1 MNRRDDPRRLVVRAP
16 NWVGDLVMATP
27 MLQALCASPR
37 FERVD
42 VVLRAHLAPL
52 VADAP
57 WSDRVVPVA
66 SSSDERARLADLG
79 PDAVLLLSNSFG
91 AAWRAFR
98 ARVPVRIGAALSGRG
113 MLLTHRVVPPSLG
126 GRRVPIPTAHLLR
139 DVTALAGVDTPD
151 LAPTLHVREDLR
163 AAVRDELR
171 AAGLRD
177 GEPYV
182 FCCPGAAFGA
192 AKLWPPARFAAAL
205 DEVCADLGARA
216 IVGGGPGEEPLMDAV
231 AEACRSD
238 AISLAKHPRDLERLK
253 AQVAGAR
260 LVLVGDSGP
269 RWVAAAFD
277 VPCVSVMGPN
287 FPELTAT
294 ALERCRVVRLDGLP
308 CAPCLERTCPLGHH
322 RCMEDLPVSAVVGAA
337 QDLLSATEPDTAA
350 APTAASVTET
360 GA

>member
-1 MNRRDDPRRLVVRAP
+1 MNRRDDPRHLVVRAP

-27 MLQALCASPR
+27 MLEASCAAPR

-42 VVLRAHLAPL
+42 VLLRAHLAPL

-57 WSDRVVPVA
+57 WSDRIVA
-66 SSSDERARLADLG
+66 VSSSAEERARLADLA

-98 ARVPVRIGAALSGRG
+98 ARVPARIGAALSGRG
-113 MLLTHRVVPPSLG
+113 PLLTHRVVPPSFG

-139 DVTALAGVDTPD
+139 DVTALAGVETPD
-151 LAPTLHVREDLR
+151 LAPRLHVREALR
-163 AAVRDELR
+163 ATVRDELR
-171 AAGLRD
+171 AAGLGE

-205 DEVCADLGARA
+205 DELCADLGARA
-216 IVGGGPGEEPLMDAV
+216 VVGGGPGEEPLMDAV
-231 AEACRSD
+231 ADACRSD
-238 AISLAKHPRDLERLK
+238 AISLAQHPRDLERLK
-253 AQVAGAR
+253 AQVADAR

-322 RCMEDLPVSAVVGAA
+322 RCMEDLPVSAVVDAARELLARERGAV
-337 QDLLSATEPDTAA
+337 AA
-350 APTAASVTET
+350 ERAA
-360 GA
+360 GAGA